1 MFVMTC
7 HDADAAACMWTVANG
22 GGLEKRRGSLW
33 LPATQ
38 WNPRF
43 LSLVRDLVCL
53 RRLCAP
59 PAPRNAAFHVT
70 KAPREGASFITSQSE
85 LGVIRAGCGGAK
97 WGKIGGFFRLTSIWS
112 WAKPCCQRGLCWAR
126 FRSFRVSGLLDS
138 QRKKRLPL
146 MLLMLAWACRLLM
159 PVVCC

>member
-85 LGVIRAGCGGAK
+85 LGVIRAGCGG
-97 WGKIGGFFRLTSIWS
+97 GKMGQNWWVFSANLHLELGKTLLP
-112 WAKPCCQRGLCWAR
+112 KGLVLGQI
-126 FRSFRVSGLLDS
+126 SVL
-138 QRKKRLPL
+138 
-146 MLLMLAWACRLLM
+146 
-159 PVVCC
+159 